1 MNHSII
7 KIALSSK
14 FSTEQIDNVMEIA
27 AATPNPEVAVE
38 ILLGIYQPPVIPV
51 SPVNLKNF
59 DSSKRNIVFSHYDKY
74 GEQVFYKYFPM
85 KTVSGWIENGVDV
98 EPANIAS
105 NNRWSEDA
113 ARNLRIDEK
122 VFKETYTHHTFD
134 IDLEKDSAGNPRLC
148 SGNCELYTWM
158 DGERKRK

>member
-74 GEQVFYKYFPM
+74 NEQVSYKYFTM

-98 EPANIAS
+98 DPANIAS

-122 VFKETYTHHTFD
+122 VFKENYTYHTFD
-134 IDLEKDSAGNPRLC
+134 IDLEKDSEGNPKLY
-148 SGNCELYTWM
+148 SSSCELYTWM
-158 DGERKRK
+158 DTEKKRK

>member
-59 DSSKRNIVFSHYDKY
+59 DSTKRNIVFSSYDKY
-74 GEQVFYKYFPM
+74 GEQVFYKYFTM

-98 EPANIAS
+98 DPANIAS

-122 VFKETYTHHTFD
+122 VFKETYTYHTFD
-134 IDLEKDSAGNPRLC
+134 IDFEKDSADNPRLY